1 MWVQEDDTLQKAEA
15 SVHESPACP
24 EVRRRWVGDSRWVFV
39 LCVGL
44 CSVLVLVE
52 NAGGGGADVPF
63 IIDVSFAL
71 LFPSS
76 SLLIIGDVNSG
87 VDSDDGNEIISK
99 STSSLS
105 PLGKAKTTTT
115 SHSTQTVNPLPL
127 SSAAINAYSNCNNR
141 PSGEKVVM
149 LRSYLSAARVLGVPR
164 TRRAESDRA
173 ALVLCCWVNSSSR
186 LRSRDDRDILQRGKR
201 LSSILR
207 VEICSSLVLCNDA
220 SYRRFD
226 GD

>member
-44 CSVLVLVE
+44 CSVLVG

-141 PSGEKVVM
+141 PSGENVVK
-149 LRSYLSAARVLGVPR
+149 LRSYLLATWVLGVHR
-164 TRRAESDRA
+164 TRRADRDRA
-173 ALVLCCWVNSSSR
+173 ALAVWCWFSNNNR
-186 LRSRDDRDILQRGKR
+186 LRIRDDSDILQRGKR